1 MFLCQSFDD
10 DIAHIS
16 HTNEFMLVI
25 LVDFY
30 LHLWLRLL
38 GVSYNS
44 VKVLSYSLV
53 LKAFHEDCSYH
64 SYDGFCDC
72 VALKVQ
78 SLCPFNH
85 EYVNYDHYGAYEQ

>member
-25 LVDFY
+25 LVDFC

-38 GVSYNS
+38 RKDLKHRSISLILVHGHGVSLYS
-44 VKVLSYSLV
+44 VKVR
-53 LKAFHEDCSYH
+53 
-64 SYDGFCDC
+64 
-72 VALKVQ
+72 
-78 SLCPFNH
+78 
-85 EYVNYDHYGAYEQ
+85 